1 VKRNTIPVTIVSPPL
16 TIINNNRSIPP
27 AKGAPAII
35 IIIPEPGHPGRRPV
49 IARYPIPMIRGVPLP
64 SAIVVG
70 EISPRVKR
78 VPDIPIKG
86 IPNPTSMVIGSP
98 VITHV
103 GRYPDIGVIGV
114 IVYPSAMTGQFLFIL
129 FIAAVQVLRGTIPG
143 IAQFTASILV
153 PLVKLIFVRGIEVKW
168 SFFYLTVKHDNFLVF
183 TDIAAVII
191 ASHFSISIID
201 VDLSVS
207 TFTYV
212 NPVSSPVQ

>member
-1 VKRNTIPVTIVSPPL
+1 MPVTIVSLPL

-49 IARYPIPMIRGVPLP
+49 IARYPIPMIIGVPMP
-64 SAIVVG
+64 SAIVVS

-98 VITHV
+98 VNTHIV
-103 GRYPDIGVIGV
+103 RYPDIGIIAV
-114 IVYPSAMTGQFLFIL
+114 IVSPSTMAGQFMFIL
-129 FIAAVQVLRGTIPG
+129 FIATIQVLRGTIPG
-143 IAQFTASILV
+143 IAQFTGSILV
-153 PLVKLIFVRGIEVKW
+153 PLIEFIFVRGIEVKW

-183 TDIAAVII
+183 PDIAAVVI
-191 ASHFSISIID
+191 ASHFSDSIID
-201 VDLSVS
+201 IDLSAS

-212 NPVSSPVQ
+212 YPVSSPVQ